1 MQKGC
6 KPKLIVKLYLELVFN
21 MQLQNLWGHANFLLP
36 PLKQNRLP
44 GMKIVSDQVGKD
56 DAILDCVVESL
67 HVRVIDEFVIPV
79 PEHTGQGVTCN
90 MRR

>member
-1 MQKGC
+1 
-6 KPKLIVKLYLELVFN
+6 
-21 MQLQNLWGHANFLLP
+21 
-36 PLKQNRLP
+36 
-44 GMKIVSDQVGKD
+44 MKIVSDQVGKD
-56 DAILDCVVESL
+56 DAILDCVVIGL